1 MLNQINFIVS
11 KTW

>member
-1 MLNQINFIVS
+1 MLNQVNFIVS

>member
-11 KTW
+11 KAW

>member
-1 MLNQINFIVS
+1 MLNQINFILS